1 MKEHY
6 SDEKSVQILVA
17 ILKANGIKKA
27 VVSPGTTNM
36 AFARSMQNDPFFELY
51 SAVDE
56 RSAAYMACGLA
67 EETGEAVVISC
78 TGATA
83 SRNYLP
89 GLTEAFYRK
98 LPILAVTS
106 SQDIAKIGHHSAQLI
121 DRTQK
126 PKDAAKLSVHL
137 PIVKDNDDFW
147 ASEVKINT
155 AVLEL
160 FRNGGGPVH
169 INLTTAYSKIYD
181 VHKLP
186 AVRAMKRFVSADELP
201 AIGQRKTAIFV
212 GSHPRM
218 SKELIAAIDRF
229 CAVYD
234 AVVFCDH
241 TSGYYGKYKVVHSLS
256 SSQSHANYNDLS
268 PSLTIHIG
276 EVTGDYSAGRV
287 IGNEVW
293 RVNEDGEIRDTFRK
307 LTNTFQMSE
316 VEFFSRYAD
325 NKAAVV
331 STYLAAWQLHL
342 NEIRQKIPE
351 ISFSNLWVAAKSHA
365 AVPKNSV
372 IHFGI
377 LNSLRSWNFF
387 ELPEGI
393 HSYSNV
399 GGFGIDG
406 CVSSLLG
413 ASLANCNK
421 LYFCVVGDLAFFYD
435 MNSLGNRHVGRN
447 IRVML
452 INNGIG
458 TEFKNFNHSAA
469 AFGDSADEFHA
480 AGGHFGNKSKTLV
493 KHYAEDLGFEY
504 LSATSKEEFLNV
516 YQRFFTSELTDK
528 PILFELF
535 TDSQEE
541 SDALEAM
548 TSFCTTAEGKAKQV
562 VKGILG
568 DKGIRVMKG
577 ILNR

>member
-6 SDEKSVQILVA
+6 SDEKNVQILVS
-17 ILKANGIKKA
+17 ILKANGIKK
-27 VVSPGTTNM
+27 VVASPGATNVTVV
-36 AFARSMQNDPFFELY
+36 RSLQVDPYFELY

-147 ASEVKINT
+147 SSEVKINT

-160 FRNGGGPVH
+160 FRDGGGPVH

-186 AVRAMKRFVSADELP
+186 SVRAMKRFVSTDELP
-201 AIGQRKTAIFV
+201 PIGQRRTAIFV

-218 SKELIAAIDRF
+218 SEELSAAIDRF

-241 TSGYYGKYKVVHSLS
+241 TSGYYGKYKVVHSVS
-256 SSQSHANYNDLS
+256 SSQSHAYYKALK
-268 PSLTIHIG
+268 PELTIHMG
-276 EVTGDYSAGRV
+276 EVTGDYSTDRI

-307 LTNTFQMSE
+307 LTNTFQMQE
-316 VEFFSRYAD
+316 TEFFARYAE
-325 NKAAVV
+325 KKQPVE
-331 STYLAAWQLHL
+331 SQYLHAWQKHL
-342 NEIRQKIPE
+342 ATIQQNIPE
-351 ISFSNLWVAAKSHA
+351 LPFSNIWIAGKSHKS
-365 AVPKNSV
+365 VPKNSV

-387 ELPEGI
+387 HLPEGVM
-393 HSYSNV
+393 SYSNV

-413 ASLANCNK
+413 ASLANRDR

-435 MNSLGNRHVGRN
+435 MNSLGNRHVGSN
-447 IRVML
+447 IRIML

-469 AFGDSADEFHA
+469 AFGDSADELHA

-504 LSATSKEEFLNV
+504 LSASNKEEFLSV
-516 YQRFFTSELTDK
+516 YQRFFTDVATDQ
-528 PILFELF
+528 PMLFELF

-548 TSFCTTAEGKAKQV
+548 TSFCRTVDGRAKQA

-568 DKGIRVMKG
+568 DKGIRIIKG
-577 ILNR
+577 FLSR

>member
-1 MKEHY
+1 MNKHY
-6 SDEKSVQILVA
+6 SNEKNVQIL
-17 ILKANGIKKA
+17 ISTLKVNGIKKA
-27 VVSPGTTNM
+27 VISPGTTNM
-36 AFARSMQNDPFFELY
+36 AFARSMQNDPYFELY

-67 EETGEAVVISC
+67 EEAGEAVVISC

-106 SQDIAKIGHHSAQLI
+106 SQDTSKVGHHSAQLI

-126 PKDAAKLSVHL
+126 PKDTAKLSVHL
-137 PIVKDNDDFW
+137 PVVKDNDDFW
-147 ASEVKINT
+147 ANEVKINT

-169 INLTTAYSKIYD
+169 INLTTDYSKIYD
-181 VHKLP
+181 VQKLP
-186 AVRAMKRFVSADELP
+186 AVRTMKRLVSTDELP

-218 SKELIAAIDRF
+218 SEDLSAAIDRF

-241 TSGYYGKYKVVHSLS
+241 TSGYYGKYKVVHALS
-256 SSQSHANYNDLS
+256 SSQNHAVYNNLRPD
-268 PSLTIHIG
+268 LTIHIG
-276 EVTGDYSAGRV
+276 EVTGDYSTARI

-316 VEFFSRYAD
+316 AEFFARYAGQRQL
-325 NKAAVV
+325 VE
-331 STYLAAWQLHL
+331 SQSLYAWQKHL
-342 NEIRQKIPE
+342 NSIHQVIPE
-351 ISFSNLWVAAKSHA
+351 LPFSNLWVAKQSHKC
-365 AVPKNSV
+365 VPKGSV
-372 IHFGI
+372 MHFAI

-387 ELPEGI
+387 DLPEGVR
-393 HSYSNV
+393 SYSNV

-413 ASLANCNK
+413 ASLANRDK

-447 IRVML
+447 VRIML

-458 TEFKNFNHSAA
+458 TEFKNFNHNAA
-469 AFGDSADEFHA
+469 AFGSSADEFHA
-480 AGGHFGNKSKTLV
+480 AGGHFGKKSKTLV

-504 LSATSKEEFLNV
+504 LSASNKDEFISA
-516 YQRFFTSELTDK
+516 YQHFFKVKITDQ
-528 PILFELF
+528 PMLFEIF

-541 SDALEAM
+541 SDALE
-548 TSFCTTAEGKAKQV
+548 TITGFCITAEGKAKQV
-562 VKGILG
+562 VKEVLG
-568 DKGIRVMKG
+568 DKGVRFMKK
-577 ILNR
+577 ILNK